1 MSRWPG
7 ASPGRGANPRHQG
20 GAIGR
25 GGKMIPDATMRWIR
39 IATVIIEI
47 ATAVMLVALCVR
59 LQIM

>member
-1 MSRWPG
+1 
-7 ASPGRGANPRHQG
+7 
-20 GAIGR
+20 
-25 GGKMIPDATMRWIR
+25 MIPDATMRWIR